1 MSIKTIILAAG
12 QGTRMRSVKPKVLHE
27 IANKALLEHV
37 YDTGRSLAD
46 NAIYIIYGHGGETVK
61 QSLSHLDATWIEQ
74 KQQLGTGHA
83 VQQAI
88 HHVEDGDTALI
99 LYGDVPL
106 LKQQTLQTL
115 LKKVSATSLALL
127 TVNLDDPTGYG
138 RIVRDKDHAVI
149 KIVEQKDANEAELL
163 ITEGNT
169 GILACKGKQLKQWL
183 ARLSN
188 NNAQNEYYLT
198 DIIEMAVDDGLTIET
213 TQAGSQDEVLG
224 VNNRAQLAHLER
236 VYQLGQAEVLM
247 EKGITLRDPSRIDI
261 RGTFAELG
269 QDIDI
274 DVNVIFEGI
283 NRIGSNVKIG
293 PNCLIKNS
301 TIAEGVEILANSVI
315 DDAVVGEG
323 SRIGPF
329 ARLRPQTELAE
340 HVHIGNFVEIKKSS
354 VASGSKINHLS
365 YIGDSEVGSKVNIGA
380 GTITC
385 NYDGVNK
392 FKTIIEDGAFIGS
405 DTQLVAPV
413 TVGKNAT
420 IGAGSTITS
429 NTPAEQLT
437 LSRVKQ
443 LSIPSWKRPVK
454 AEIVPDNSPHSAS
467 APGAALS
474 PASLQS
480 SQHPCKSAE
489 TVPDSSLHSLHP
501 CKSEK

>member
-12 QGTRMRSVKPKVLHE
+12 QGTRMRSSRSKVLHE
-27 IANKALLEHV
+27 IANKALLQHV
-37 YDTGRSLAD
+37 YETSLSIE
-46 NAIYIIYGHGGETVK
+46 NNSIYIIYGHGGETVK

-88 HHVEDGDTALI
+88 HHVDDPDTVLI

-106 LKQQTLQTL
+106 LKASTLNTL
-115 LKKVSATSLALL
+115 LHKVSLSSLALL
-127 TVNLDDPTGYG
+127 TVHLDDPTGYG
-138 RIVRDKDHAVI
+138 RIVRDKDHAVV
-149 KIVEQKDANEAELL
+149 KIVEQKDANEVELQ
-163 ITEGNT
+163 IKEGNT
-169 GILACKGKQLKQWL
+169 GILACKGSQLKQWL

-198 DIIEMAVDDGLTIET
+198 DIIEMAVDDGLSVES
-213 TQAGSQDEVLG
+213 TQAGSQEEVLG
-224 VNNRAQLAHLER
+224 VNNRNQLAHLER
-236 VYQLGQAEVLM
+236 AYQLQQAEALM
-247 EKGITLRDPSRIDI
+247 EQGVTLRDPSRLDV
-261 RGTFAELG
+261 RGCFVELG

-274 DVNVIFEGI
+274 DINVIFEGE
-283 NRIGSNVKIG
+283 NRIGSFVKIG
-293 PNCLIKNS
+293 PNCVIKNA

-315 DDAVVGEG
+315 EDAVIGAG

-329 ARLRPQTELAE
+329 ARLRPQTQLAQ
-340 HVHIGNFVEIKKSS
+340 HVHIGNFVEIKKTS
-354 VASGSKINHLS
+354 VAEGSKINHLS
-365 YIGDSEVGSKVNIGA
+365 YIGDSEIGSTVNVGA

-420 IGAGSTITS
+420 IGAGSTITKD
-429 NTPAEQLT
+429 TPADQLT

-443 LSIPSWKRPVK
+443 ISIESWQRPTK
-454 AEIVPDNSPHSAS
+454 
-467 APGAALS
+467 
-474 PASLQS
+474 
-480 SQHPCKSAE
+480 K
-489 TVPDSSLHSLHP
+489 
-501 CKSEK
+501 EK